1 MDKRSILAMAAM
13 MIVVTIWLIYN
24 SVNQQPPP
32 LKDAEKGRESTTI
45 TQKPAEEPK
54 PAVDTIIKETPVIP
68 DTVSK
73 FEKFGVFAPFTK
85 GNDEFI
91 TIENDLVKI
100 VMSKKGAT
108 IKGWTLKNYK
118 SWNGQPTQ
126 LIWNRGGELY
136 MTFLTKENKKID
148 TRDLYFT
155 LNNTSGYYKLHGERT
170 LTLTARIDIGND
182 TSIVKTF
189 KFYGNKY
196 MFDAG
201 VSLSNMDAI
210 IPTRGYNF
218 VWSDGL
224 RYQEMSSVDESAEA
238 LAMASISGD
247 VEEINADGADPVI
260 SSPHGYIDFVAVKT
274 KYFGAAIIPYP
285 EQSFDGTVDMLGTMY
300 HAKNSGMVE
309 KYTVSLRIPYKE
321 PQQEQLFRV
330 YIGPLE
336 YDLMREYG
344 LMNLMNF
351 GWRIIVRPIGEYF
364 MMPIFRF
371 LYNLIGNYGIALIV
385 FSLLMK
391 IILHPLS
398 IQQLRSAQ
406 KMKLLQPEMQKI
418 RERLP
423 DDQQAQQKET
433 MKLYSEYGINP
444 MSGCLPL
451 LLQMPVL
458 YALWSV
464 LRVAIDLRQAPF
476 VFWITDL
483 SLPDTVFTL
492 PFVFL
497 GIKHLSG
504 LALAMGITM
513 FIQQK
518 MTVTDPKQKALVYM
532 MPIMFTLMF
541 SNFPSGLNLYYFMFN
556 LFSIAQQVYINKYS
570 RKRLTLDQLKKM
582 PKKEGWLQKKM
593 REAQGIAESRGK
605 SLPSKYTDTLSKKDG
620 RPQQQRSRKR
630 KKK

>member
-1 MDKRSILAMAAM
+1 MDKRSILGFAAI

-32 LKDAEKGRESTTI
+32 PKDAEKGRESTTI

-54 PAVDTIIKETPVIP
+54 PVVDDAVNETPIIP
-68 DTVSK
+68 DTASK
-73 FEKFGVFAPFTK
+73 IERFGVFAPFTS
-85 GNDEFI
+85 GNDELI

-100 VMSKKGAT
+100 VFSKKGAT
-108 IKGWTLKNYK
+108 IKGWTLKKYK

-126 LIWNRGGELY
+126 LIWNHGGELF

-155 LNNTSGYYKLHGERT
+155 LNNKSGYYKLHGDRT
-170 LTLTARIDIGND
+170 LTLTARIDIGKD

-189 KFYGNKY
+189 KFYGNQY

-210 IPTRGYNF
+210 IPTRGYNY

-247 VEEINADGADPVI
+247 VEEINASGEDPVI
-260 SSPHGYIDFVAVKT
+260 SSPHGYIDYVAVKI
-274 KYFGAAIIPYP
+274 KYFGAAIIPTP

-300 HAKNSGMVE
+300 HAKNEGIVE

-321 PQQEQLFRV
+321 PQMTQSFRV

-336 YDLMREYG
+336 YDLMKEYG
-344 LMNLMNF
+344 LSKMMNF
-351 GWRIIVRPIGEYF
+351 GWKIIVRPIGEYF
-364 MMPIFRF
+364 MLPIFRF
-371 LYNLIGNYGIALIV
+371 LYNIIGNYGIALIV

-391 IILHPLS
+391 ILLHPLS

-418 RERLP
+418 RDRLP

-483 SLPDTVFTL
+483 SLPDTVYTL

-556 LFSIAQQVYINKYS
+556 LFSIVQQVYINKYS

-593 REAQGIAESRGK
+593 REAQDIAESRGK
-605 SLPSKYTDTLSKKDG
+605 SLPSKYTDTQSKKDG
-620 RPQQQRSRKR
+620 KPQQRFQ
-630 KKK
+630 KKKGKK

>member
-170 LTLTARIDIGND
+170 LTLTARIDIGKD

>member
-1 MDKRSILAMAAM
+1 MAAM

-170 LTLTARIDIGND
+170 LTLTARIDIGKD